1 MAENPPTGGTGTG
14 SGGSTS
20 LQLTDR
26 VSGTI
31 NKIVNSFERLINTA
45 ERVNQTMIGIDRTMS
60 AQVNGV
66 VASNSRLVTNVQATE
81 AQVRTSSD
89 ELLNAFEAVNMTDF
103 RAIGS
108 EMSDLA
114 SDSNL
119 LKKATGNVNQLSDA
133 TIRMNDILGKVKD
146 TSLAG
151 PMKINQNPIDF
162 DTTSTKLVK
171 MTENMN
177 QLGDATTRMNA
188 ILGKVKGTSLQ
199 APLEFDQNPLGFES
213 MSSKMAK
220 MSENLAKIRT
230 DIQLTPVFE
239 SITDLDDIPV
249 EVVPTF
255 NTQGMSLEDLEVAVI
270 PNFESAINTNLEP
283 IDLPVMPQLPE
294 WNIAQPEAI
303 KVPLLFDDSGLDS
316 FAPPEFEPIP
326 LEMEWLPIE
335 QPEVFLTDG
344 LTRYQ
349 QEMASANLMLERAS
363 QSQANLNA
371 LARELRAS
379 PAIMSDFQ
387 TMQNRINGIQQSIAN
402 LEPIEGVI
410 SPGANNQIES
420 LRANLQS
427 LLRTQDEVANGLSDV
442 NTEAAHAAYNRLNT
456 QVGQIERQIRE
467 NTTAQSQFNS
477 TVENGV
483 GSSNELVNT
492 LRNVAVAIG
501 ANQAVQS
508 VVGLSDRYSQ
518 TIARLDL
525 MNDGLQTTAEL
536 QNMVFASAQR
546 SRMEYQATADMVGKL
561 GTLAGDAFSGSGEIV
576 QFAELINKQFTLA
589 GTSAQEASGATLQ
602 LTQALASGVLRGD
615 ELNSVMEQA
624 PTIIQA
630 IADYL
635 GVTKGEIREIAAE
648 GELTADIVKNAMF
661 AAADD
666 INAKFESMPRT
677 WSQVWTGF
685 KNSALEAFEPVLQR
699 INDLANSQAVEQFVS
714 TAVSALYVLSTVV
727 VGIMDVLGSLGGLI
741 SEHWATIAPFVYAA
755 ATALGI
761 YTAALIIYKTHLM
774 ITAGIEAISNSTKA
788 VGAARTM
795 MLAGA
800 TFVATAAQHGFNAA
814 LLASPITWVVGG
826 LLAIVAALYAG
837 VAMWNHFTG
846 AAVSATGIIIGVLYV
861 LWDLIINIAIA
872 IVNSVI
878 GVVNFIVNLWQAGI
892 YAIQLLWYGLQMT
905 VALIAFGIL
914 YLVQSV
920 VNGAGMAWFA
930 GINYWN
936 MLWFGF
942 KQFAGNMMIGILDS
956 VSGLINGAI
965 NGFNTLKYEAEK
977 VWYNIASAAGNMA
990 TAIAQGIDG
999 MINGVI
1005 SGIEGML
1012 NAVLGGINDMIS
1024 ALDKIPGVSIGPIGQ
1039 VSLGRAN
1046 YAGKVSNFTS
1056 GLQAPTPT
1064 SRGNASDIQLGDSLR
1079 AALEGMEMPETAQWE
1094 RIDFTSGLADWING
1108 KSAPEAPDQWKAD
1121 YFDFKDLSGS
1131 FDRGYAKGENWEAQ
1145 LGKLLSDFQ
1154 SGNAGKDIADMF
1166 NDLDMPEIPEAP
1178 EVGGGSNPTGGKLD
1192 SVGEIEDEITMD
1204 EETLNLIRD
1213 VAKQKWQQNYITMTP
1228 QVTTNIESI
1237 NTEQEYEDFI
1247 AQFND
1252 DLLDAIHDGVEGLP
1266 V

>member
-14 SGGSTS
+14 TGTGSGGSTS
-20 LQLTDR
+20 LHLTDR

-45 ERVNQTMIGIDRTMS
+45 ERVNQTMVGIDRTMS
-60 AQVNGV
+60 AQVNGIA
-66 VASNSRLVTNVQATE
+66 ASNSRLVNKVQATE

-89 ELLNAFEAVNMTDF
+89 EILGAFEAVNTTDF
-103 RAIGS
+103 RAISS
-108 EMSDLA
+108 EMGDLA
-114 SDSNL
+114 TDSNL
-119 LKKATGNVNQLSDA
+119 LKKATENVNHLSDA
-133 TIRMNDILGKVKD
+133 TARMNAVLGKVKD
-146 TSLAG
+146 
-151 PMKINQNPIDF
+151 
-162 DTTSTKLVK
+162 V
-171 MTENMN
+171 
-177 QLGDATTRMNA
+177 
-188 ILGKVKGTSLQ
+188 SLQ

-213 MSSKMAK
+213 MSSKLAK
-220 MSENLAKIRT
+220 MSANLARIKT

-249 EVVPTF
+249 EVVPSF
-255 NTQGMSLEDLEVAVI
+255 NTQNLSVDDLEVAVI

-303 KVPLLFDDSGLDS
+303 KVPLFFDDSGLDS
-316 FAPPEFEPIP
+316 YEPPEFVPIP
-326 LEMEWLPIE
+326 LEMEWTPIE

-349 QEMASANLMLERAS
+349 QEMASANLLLERAS
-363 QSQANLNA
+363 QSQSNLNA

-387 TMQNRINGIQQSIAN
+387 TMQNRINGIQQSIAD
-402 LEPIEGVI
+402 LEPIDGVI
-410 SPGANNQIES
+410 SPGVNNQIES

-467 NTTAQSQFNS
+467 NITAQSQFNS

-483 GSSNELVNT
+483 GSSNKLVNT

-501 ANQAVQS
+501 AKQAVQS
-508 VVGLSDRYSQ
+508 VVGLSDSYSQ

-561 GTLAGDAFSGSGEIV
+561 GTLASDAFSSSSEIV

-648 GELTADIVKNAMF
+648 GKLTADIVKNAMF

-666 INAKFESMPRT
+666 INAKFESMPKT
-677 WSQVWTGF
+677 WSQVWTSF
-685 KNSALEAFEPVLQR
+685 KNYALEAFEPVLQR
-699 INDLANSQAVEQFVS
+699 VNDLANSKAVEQFVT
-714 TAVSALYVLSTVV
+714 TAVSAMYVISTVV
-727 VGIMDVLGSLGGLI
+727 VGIMDVIGGLMSFI
-741 SEHWATIAPFVYAA
+741 GSQWAWLGPILMGVGAVLAIHYGYILLVRTATMLAA
-755 ATALGI
+755 AAQGVWNTAVLI
-761 YTAALIIYKTHLM
+761 YQALIANTMLLTLAVIALVIAAIFAVTGAWNM
-774 ITAGIEAISNSTKA
+774 MTGSAVSGIGVI
-788 VGAARTM
+788 VGA
-795 MLAGA
+795 
-800 TFVATAAQHGFNAA
+800 
-814 LLASPITWVVGG
+814 IYW
-826 LLAIVAALYAG
+826 
-837 VAMWNHFTG
+837 
-846 AAVSATGIIIGVLYV
+846 
-861 LWDLIINIAIA
+861 LWDLLINIGIAIINIAIGA
-872 IVNSVI
+872 VNV
-878 GVVNFIVNLWQAGI
+878 VVNIFQAGI
-892 YAIQLLWYGLQMT
+892 YAVQLLWFGLKMT
-905 VALIAFGIL
+905 VALVAFSIM
-914 YLVQSV
+914 VMIQTV
-920 VNGAGMAWFA
+920 VNAAGNAWVA
-930 GINYWN
+930 GVNFWSE
-936 MLWFGF
+936 LWFGF
-942 KQFAGNMMIGILDS
+942 KQFAGNMMVGILDS

-965 NGFNTLKYEAEK
+965 NGFNALKYEAEK

-1024 ALDKIPGVSIGPIGQ
+1024 ALDKIPGVSIGPIGR

-1046 YAGKVSNFTS
+1046 HAAAVENFTA
-1056 GLQAPTPT
+1056 GLTVPVPVT
-1064 SRGNASDIQLGDSLR
+1064 RGNQANIQLGDSLR
-1079 AALEGMEMPETAQWE
+1079 ESLANTEKPEAKEWKTVDWTTGMQ
-1094 RIDFTSGLADWING
+1094 DWILDQ
-1108 KSAPEAPDQWKAD
+1108 KAPEAPNLWVAD
-1121 YFDFKDLSGS
+1121 YLDFKDLTDS
-1131 FDRGYAKGENWEAQ
+1131 FSRGYAKGESWE
-1145 LGKLLSDFQ
+1145 GKLSQMLEEFKA
-1154 SGNAGKDIADMF
+1154 GNAGTDIADMF
-1166 NDLDMPEIPEAP
+1166 NDLDMPEVPAAP
-1178 EVGGGSNPTGGKLD
+1178 EIGGTGGGNNPTGGKLD
-1192 SVGEIEDEITMD
+1192 SVGEIEDEIEMD

-1237 NTEQEYEDFI
+1237 NTEQDYEDFI
-1247 AQFND
+1247 AKFND
-1252 DLLDAIHDGVEGLP
+1252 DVLDAIHDGVEGLP

>member
-1 MAENPPTGGTGTG
+1 MAENPPTGGTG

-45 ERVNQTMIGIDRTMS
+45 ERVNQTMVGVDRVMS
-60 AQVNGV
+60 AQANGV
-66 VASNSRLVTNVQATE
+66 IASNSRLVDNVQNTE
-81 AQVRTSSD
+81 AQVRSSSD

-108 EMSDLA
+108 EMGDLA
-114 SDSNL
+114 TDSST

-133 TIRMNDILGKVKD
+133 TLRMNDILGKVKN
-146 TSLAG
+146 TSLAS
-151 PMKINQNPIDF
+151 PMKFDQNPLDF
-162 DTTSTKLVK
+162 ETTSTKLVK
-171 MTENMN
+171 MSENVN
-177 QLGDATTRMNA
+177 QLSDATQRMNA
-188 ILGKVKGTSLQ
+188 VLGKVKNTSLQ
-199 APLEFDQNPLGFES
+199 APIEFDQNPLGFES
-213 MSSKMAK
+213 MSSKLAK

-402 LEPIEGVI
+402 LEPIDGVI

-467 NTTAQSQFNS
+467 NTTAQSEFNS
-477 TVENGV
+477 TVEKGV
-483 GSSNELVNT
+483 GSSNKLVNT

-501 ANQAVQS
+501 AKQAVQS
-508 VVGLSDRYSQ
+508 VVGLSDSYSQ

-561 GTLAGDAFSGSGEIV
+561 GTLAGEAFSGSGEIV
-576 QFAELINKQFTLA
+576 QFAELINKQFALA

-635 GVTKGEIREIAAE
+635 GVTKGEIRELASDGEITAE
-648 GELTADIVKNAMF
+648 IVKNAMF

-666 INAKFESMPRT
+666 INEKFASMPKT
-677 WSQVWTGF
+677 WSQIWTSF
-685 KNSALEAFEPVLQR
+685 KNYALEAFEPVLQR
-699 INDLANSQAVEQFVS
+699 VNDLANSKAVEQFVT
-714 TAVSALYVLSTVV
+714 TAVSAMYVVSNVV
-727 VGIMDVLGSLGGLI
+727 VGIMDVIGGLMSFI
-741 SEHWATIAPFVYAA
+741 GSQWAW
-755 ATALGI
+755 LGPI
-761 YTAALIIYKTHLM
+761 LM
-774 ITAGIEAISNSTKA
+774 
-788 VGAARTM
+788 
-795 MLAGA
+795 
-800 TFVATAAQHGFNAA
+800 TFAA
-814 LLASPITWVVGG
+814 LL
-826 LLAIVAALYAG
+826 LLHYGRILIIRSVTMAAAAAQWAWNAAIVIYQAITGSAWMMTIAL
-837 VAMWNHFTG
+837 
-846 AAVSATGIIIGVLYV
+846 
-861 LWDLIINIAIA
+861 IA
-872 IVNSVI
+872 IVIGAIYAATGAFSQLTGIAVSGLGMVMGTLYLLWDVIMNIVIAIMNVVI
-878 GVVNFIVNLWQAGI
+878 GVVNFIVNLFQAGI
-892 YAIQLLWYGLQMT
+892 FAVQLLWYGLGMA
-905 VALIAFGIL
+905 VALVAFGIL
-914 YLVQSV
+914 FVVQAV
-920 VNGAGMAWFA
+920 VNGAGKAWEA
-930 GINYWN
+930 GINFWN
-936 MLWFGF
+936 QLWFGF
-942 KQFAGNMMIGILDS
+942 KMFVGEMLVGMLEG
-956 VSGLINGAI
+956 VSGFINSAV
-965 NGFNTLKYEAEK
+965 NGFSALKYEASK
-977 VWYNIASAAGNMA
+977 VWYNIAQGAGNMA

-1039 VSLGRAN
+1039 VTLGRAN
-1046 YAGKVSNFTS
+1046 NAGKLQNFLSGLTAPVPDSRGSASNIDLGAGLRDSLANMKMPEMAEWENVDYTS
-1056 GLQAPTPT
+1056 GLQ
-1064 SRGNASDIQLGDSLR
+1064 N
-1079 AALEGMEMPETAQWE
+1079 
-1094 RIDFTSGLADWING
+1094 WILDN
-1108 KSAPEAPDQWKAD
+1108 KAPEAPEQWIAD
-1121 YFDFKDLSGS
+1121 YIDFKDLSGS
-1131 FDRGYAKGENWEAQ
+1131 FGRGYAQGESWE
-1145 LGKLLSDFQ
+1145 GKLSQMLEEFKT
-1154 SGNAGKDIADMF
+1154 GNAGTDIADMF
-1166 NDLDMPEIPEAP
+1166 NDLDMPEVPAAP
-1178 EVGGGSNPTGGKLD
+1178 EVGGGGNNPTGGKLD
-1192 SVGEIEDEITMD
+1192 SVGEIEDEIEMD

>member
-1 MAENPPTGGTGTG
+1 MAENPPTGGTG

-20 LQLTDR
+20 LHLTDR

-31 NKIVNSFERLINTA
+31 DKVVNRFERLINA
-45 ERVNQTMIGIDRTMS
+45 SERLNQAMVGVDRVMS
-60 AQVNGV
+60 AQANGV
-66 VASNSRLVTNVQATE
+66 IASNSRLVDNVQNTE
-81 AQVRTSSD
+81 AQVRSSSD

-108 EMSDLA
+108 EMGDLA
-114 SDSNL
+114 TDSNT

-133 TIRMNDILGKVKD
+133 TLRMNDILGKVKN
-146 TSLAG
+146 TSLAS
-151 PMKINQNPIDF
+151 PMKFDQNPLDF
-162 DTTSTKLVK
+162 ETTSTKLVK

-177 QLGDATTRMNA
+177 QLSDATTRMNA
-188 ILGKVKGTSLQ
+188 ILGKVKDTSLQ

-213 MSSKMAK
+213 MSSKLAK

-402 LEPIEGVI
+402 LEPIDGVI

-467 NTTAQSQFNS
+467 NTTAQSEFNS
-477 TVENGV
+477 TVEKGV
-483 GSSNELVNT
+483 GSSNKLVNT

-501 ANQAVQS
+501 AKQAVQS
-508 VVGLSDRYSQ
+508 VVGLSDGYSQ

-561 GTLAGDAFSGSGEIV
+561 GTLAGEAFSGSGEIV

-635 GVTKGEIREIAAE
+635 GVTKGEIRELASDGEITAE
-648 GELTADIVKNAMF
+648 IVKNAMF

-666 INAKFESMPRT
+666 INEKFASMPKT
-677 WSQVWTGF
+677 WSQIWTSF
-685 KNSALEAFEPVLQR
+685 KNYALEAFEPVLQR
-699 INDLANSQAVEQFVS
+699 VNDLANSKAVEQFVT
-714 TAVSALYVLSTVV
+714 TAVSAMYVVSNVV
-727 VGIMDVLGSLGGLI
+727 VGIMDVIGGLMSFI
-741 SEHWATIAPFVYAA
+741 GSQWAW
-755 ATALGI
+755 LGPI
-761 YTAALIIYKTHLM
+761 LM
-774 ITAGIEAISNSTKA
+774 
-788 VGAARTM
+788 
-795 MLAGA
+795 
-800 TFVATAAQHGFNAA
+800 TFAA
-814 LLASPITWVVGG
+814 LL
-826 LLAIVAALYAG
+826 LLHYGRILIIRSVTMAAAAAQWAWNAAIVIYQAITGSAWMMTIAL
-837 VAMWNHFTG
+837 
-846 AAVSATGIIIGVLYV
+846 
-861 LWDLIINIAIA
+861 IA
-872 IVNSVI
+872 IVIGAIYAATGAFSQLTGIAVSGLGMVMGTLYLLWDVIMNIVIAIMNVVI
-878 GVVNFIVNLWQAGI
+878 GVVNFIVNLFQAGI
-892 YAIQLLWYGLQMT
+892 FAVQLLWYGLGMA
-905 VALIAFGIL
+905 VALVAFGIL
-914 YLVQSV
+914 FVVQAV
-920 VNGAGMAWFA
+920 VNGAGKAWVA
-930 GINYWN
+930 GINFWN
-936 MLWFGF
+936 QLWFGF
-942 KQFAGNMMIGILDS
+942 KMFVGEMLVGMLEG
-956 VSGLINGAI
+956 VSGFINSAV
-965 NGFNTLKYEAEK
+965 NGFSALKYEASK
-977 VWYNIASAAGNMA
+977 VWYNIAQGAGNMA

-1039 VSLGRAN
+1039 VTLGRAN
-1046 YAGKVSNFTS
+1046 NAGKLQNFLS
-1056 GLQAPTPT
+1056 GLTAPVPD
-1064 SRGNASDIQLGDSLR
+1064 SRGSASNIDLGAGLRDSL
-1079 AALEGMEMPETAQWE
+1079 ANMKMPEMAEWE
-1094 RIDFTSGLADWING
+1094 NVDYTSSLQNWILDN
-1108 KSAPEAPDQWKAD
+1108 KAPEAPEQWIAD
-1121 YFDFKDLSGS
+1121 YIDFKDLSGS
-1131 FDRGYAKGENWEAQ
+1131 FGRGYAQGESWE
-1145 LGKLLSDFQ
+1145 GKLSQMLEEFKT
-1154 SGNAGKDIADMF
+1154 GNAGTDIADMF
-1166 NDLDMPEIPEAP
+1166 NDLDMPEVPAAP
-1178 EVGGGSNPTGGKLD
+1178 EVGGGGNNPTGGKLD
-1192 SVGEIEDEITMD
+1192 SVGEIEDEIEMD

>member
-1 MAENPPTGGTGTG
+1 MAENPPTGGTG

-20 LQLTDR
+20 LHLTDR

-31 NKIVNSFERLINTA
+31 DKVVNRFERLINA
-45 ERVNQTMIGIDRTMS
+45 SERLNQAMVGVDRVMS
-60 AQVNGV
+60 AQANGV
-66 VASNSRLVTNVQATE
+66 IASNSRLVDNVQNTE
-81 AQVRTSSD
+81 AQVRSSSD

-108 EMSDLA
+108 EMGDLA
-114 SDSNL
+114 TDSNT

-133 TIRMNDILGKVKD
+133 TLRMNDILGKVKN
-146 TSLAG
+146 TSLAS
-151 PMKINQNPIDF
+151 PMKFDQNPLDF
-162 DTTSTKLVK
+162 ETTSTKLVK

-177 QLGDATTRMNA
+177 QLSDATTRMNA
-188 ILGKVKGTSLQ
+188 ILGKVKDTSLQ

-213 MSSKMAK
+213 MSSKLAK

-270 PNFESAINTNLEP
+270 PNFESGINTNLEP

-349 QEMASANLMLERAS
+349 QEMASANILLERAS
-363 QSQANLNA
+363 QSQSNLNA

-402 LEPIEGVI
+402 LEPIDGVI

-467 NTTAQSQFNS
+467 NSSAQNQFNS
-477 TVENGV
+477 TVEKGV
-483 GSSNELVNT
+483 GSSNKLVNT

-501 ANQAVQS
+501 AKQAVQS
-508 VVGLSDRYSQ
+508 VVGLSDSYSQ

-561 GTLAGDAFSGSGEIV
+561 GTLAGEAFSGSGEIV

-635 GVTKGEIREIAAE
+635 GVTKGEIRELASDGEITAE
-648 GELTADIVKNAMF
+648 IVKNAMF

-666 INAKFESMPRT
+666 INEKFASMPKT
-677 WSQVWTGF
+677 WSQIWTSF
-685 KNSALEAFEPVLQR
+685 KNYALEAFEPVLQR
-699 INDLANSQAVEQFVS
+699 VNDLANSKAVEQFVT
-714 TAVSALYVLSTVV
+714 TAVSAMYVVSNVV
-727 VGIMDVLGSLGGLI
+727 VGIMDVIGGLMSFI
-741 SEHWATIAPFVYAA
+741 GSQWAW
-755 ATALGI
+755 LGPI
-761 YTAALIIYKTHLM
+761 LM
-774 ITAGIEAISNSTKA
+774 
-788 VGAARTM
+788 
-795 MLAGA
+795 
-800 TFVATAAQHGFNAA
+800 TFAA
-814 LLASPITWVVGG
+814 LL
-826 LLAIVAALYAG
+826 LLHYGRILIIRSVTMAAAAAQWAWNAAIVIYQAITGSAWMMTIAL
-837 VAMWNHFTG
+837 
-846 AAVSATGIIIGVLYV
+846 
-861 LWDLIINIAIA
+861 IA
-872 IVNSVI
+872 IVIGAIYAATGAFSQLTGIAVSGLGMVMGTLFLLWDVILNIVIAIMNAVI
-878 GVVNFIVNLWQAGI
+878 GVVNFVVNLFQAGI
-892 YAIQLLWYGLQMT
+892 FAVQLLWYGLGMA
-905 VALIAFGIL
+905 VALVAFGIL
-914 YLVQSV
+914 FVVQAV
-920 VNGAGMAWFA
+920 VNGAGKAWAA
-930 GINYWN
+930 GINFWN
-936 MLWFGF
+936 QLWFGF
-942 KQFAGNMMIGILDS
+942 KMFVGEMLVGMLEG
-956 VSGLINGAI
+956 VSGFINSAV
-965 NGFNTLKYEAEK
+965 NGFSALKYEASK
-977 VWYNIASAAGNMA
+977 VWYNIAQGAGNMA

-1039 VSLGRAN
+1039 VTLGRAN
-1046 YAGKVSNFTS
+1046 NAGKLQNFLSGLTAPVPDSRGSASNIDLGAGLRDSLANMKMPEMAEWENVDYTS
-1056 GLQAPTPT
+1056 GLQ
-1064 SRGNASDIQLGDSLR
+1064 N
-1079 AALEGMEMPETAQWE
+1079 
-1094 RIDFTSGLADWING
+1094 WILDN
-1108 KSAPEAPDQWKAD
+1108 KAPEAPEQWIAD
-1121 YFDFKDLSGS
+1121 YIDFKDLSGS
-1131 FDRGYAKGENWEAQ
+1131 FGRGYAQGESWE
-1145 LGKLLSDFQ
+1145 GKLSQMLEEFKT
-1154 SGNAGKDIADMF
+1154 GNAGTDIADMF
-1166 NDLDMPEIPEAP
+1166 NDLDMPEVPAAP
-1178 EVGGGSNPTGGKLD
+1178 EVGGGGNNPTGGKLD
-1192 SVGEIEDEITMD
+1192 SIGEIEDEIEMD

>member
-1 MAENPPTGGTGTG
+1 
-14 SGGSTS
+14 
-20 LQLTDR
+20 
-26 VSGTI
+26 
-31 NKIVNSFERLINTA
+31 
-45 ERVNQTMIGIDRTMS
+45 
-60 AQVNGV
+60 
-66 VASNSRLVTNVQATE
+66 
-81 AQVRTSSD
+81 
-89 ELLNAFEAVNMTDF
+89 
-103 RAIGS
+103 
-108 EMSDLA
+108 
-114 SDSNL
+114 
-119 LKKATGNVNQLSDA
+119 
-133 TIRMNDILGKVKD
+133 
-146 TSLAG
+146 
-151 PMKINQNPIDF
+151 
-162 DTTSTKLVK
+162 
-171 MTENMN
+171 
-177 QLGDATTRMNA
+177 
-188 ILGKVKGTSLQ
+188 
-199 APLEFDQNPLGFES
+199 
-213 MSSKMAK
+213 
-220 MSENLAKIRT
+220 
-230 DIQLTPVFE
+230 
-239 SITDLDDIPV
+239 
-249 EVVPTF
+249 
-255 NTQGMSLEDLEVAVI
+255 MSLEDLEVAVI

-283 IDLPVMPQLPE
+283 IDLPVMPLLPE

-402 LEPIEGVI
+402 LEPIDGVI

-467 NTTAQSQFNS
+467 NTSAQSQFNS

-483 GSSNELVNT
+483 GSSNKLLNT

-501 ANQAVQS
+501 AKQAVQS
-508 VVGLSDRYSQ
+508 VVGLSDSYSQ

-666 INAKFESMPRT
+666 INAKFESMPKT
-677 WSQVWTGF
+677 WSQVWTSF
-685 KNSALEAFEPVLQR
+685 KNYALEAFEPVLQR
-699 INDLANSQAVEQFVS
+699 VNDLANSKAVEQFVT
-714 TAVSALYVLSTVV
+714 TAVSAMYVISTVV
-727 VGIMDVLGSLGGLI
+727 VGIMDVIGGLMSFI
-741 SEHWATIAPFVYAA
+741 GSQWAW
-755 ATALGI
+755 LGPI
-761 YTAALIIYKTHLM
+761 LM
-774 ITAGIEAISNSTKA
+774 
-788 VGAARTM
+788 
-795 MLAGA
+795 
-800 TFVATAAQHGFNAA
+800 TFAA
-814 LLASPITWVVGG
+814 LL
-826 LLAIVAALYAG
+826 LLHYGRILIIRSVTMAAAAAQWAWNAAIVIYQAITGSAWMMTIAL
-837 VAMWNHFTG
+837 
-846 AAVSATGIIIGVLYV
+846 
-861 LWDLIINIAIA
+861 IA
-872 IVNSVI
+872 IVIGAIYAATGAFSQLTGIAVSGLGMIMGTLYLLWDVILNIVIAIMNAVI
-878 GVVNFIVNLWQAGI
+878 GVVNFVVNLFQAGI
-892 YAIQLLWYGLQMT
+892 FAVQLLWYGLGMA
-905 VALIAFGIL
+905 VALVAFGIL
-914 YLVQSV
+914 FVVQSV
-920 VNGAGMAWFA
+920 VNGAGKAWVA
-930 GINYWN
+930 GINFWN
-936 MLWFGF
+936 QLWFGF
-942 KQFAGNMMIGILDS
+942 KMFVGEMLVGMLEG
-956 VSGLINGAI
+956 VSGFINSAV
-965 NGFNTLKYEAEK
+965 NGFSTLKYEASK
-977 VWYNIASAAGNMA
+977 VWYNIAQGAGNMA

-1039 VSLGRAN
+1039 VTLGRAN
-1046 YAGKVSNFTS
+1046 NAGKLQNFLSGLTAPVPDSRGSASNIDLGAGLRDSLANMKMPEIAEWENVDYTS
-1056 GLQAPTPT
+1056 GLQ
-1064 SRGNASDIQLGDSLR
+1064 N
-1079 AALEGMEMPETAQWE
+1079 
-1094 RIDFTSGLADWING
+1094 WILDN
-1108 KSAPEAPDQWKAD
+1108 KAPEAPEQWIAD
-1121 YFDFKDLSGS
+1121 YIDFKDLSGS
-1131 FDRGYAKGENWEAQ
+1131 FGRGYAQGESWE
-1145 LGKLLSDFQ
+1145 GKLSQMLEEFKT
-1154 SGNAGKDIADMF
+1154 GNAGTDIADMF

-1192 SVGEIEDEITMD
+1192 SVGEIEDEIEMD

>member
-66 VASNSRLVTNVQATE
+66 VASNSRLVTNVQNTE

-103 RAIGS
+103 KAIGS

-114 SDSNL
+114 SDSNS

-133 TIRMNDILGKVKD
+133 ALRMNDILGKVKD

-162 DTTSTKLVK
+162 ETTSTKLVK
-171 MTENMN
+171 MTENIN
-177 QLGDATTRMNA
+177 QLSDATTRMNA
-188 ILGKVKGTSLQ
+188 ILGKVKNTSLQ
-199 APLEFDQNPLGFES
+199 APIEFDQNPLGFES
-213 MSSKMAK
+213 MSSKLAK

-249 EVVPTF
+249 EVVPIF

-303 KVPLLFDDSGLDS
+303 KVPLLFDDSNLDS
-316 FAPPEFEPIP
+316 FAPPEFESVP

-363 QSQANLNA
+363 QSQSNLNA

-402 LEPIEGVI
+402 LEPIDGVI

-477 TVENGV
+477 TVEEGV
-483 GSSNELVNT
+483 GSTNKLVNT

-501 ANQAVQS
+501 AKQAVQS
-508 VVGLSDRYSQ
+508 VVGLSDTYSQ
-518 TIARLDL
+518 TLARLDL

-561 GTLAGDAFSGSGEIV
+561 GTLASDAFSSSGEIV

-666 INAKFESMPRT
+666 INAKFELMPRT
-677 WSQVWTGF
+677 WAQVWTGF

-699 INDLANSQAVEQFVS
+699 INDLANSQAIEQFVT
-714 TAVSALYVLSTVV
+714 TAVSAMYVISTVV
-727 VGIMDVLGSLGGLI
+727 VGIMDVIGGLMSFI
-741 SEHWATIAPFVYAA
+741 GSQWAWLGPILMGVGAVLLIHYGYILLVRTATMLAA
-755 ATALGI
+755 AAQGVWNTAVLI
-761 YTAALIIYKTHLM
+761 YQALIGNTMLLTLAVIALV
-774 ITAGIEAISNSTKA
+774 IASLFAA
-788 VGAARTM
+788 VGAWNM
-795 MLAGA
+795 M
-800 TFVATAAQHGFNAA
+800 
-814 LLASPITWVVGG
+814 
-826 LLAIVAALYAG
+826 
-837 VAMWNHFTG
+837 TG
-846 AAVSATGIIIGVLYV
+846 SAVSGLGIIIGVLYV

-872 IVNSVI
+872 IANSVI

-914 YLVQSV
+914 FLVQSV

-936 MLWFGF
+936 MLWYGF
-942 KQFAGNMMIGILDS
+942 KQFAGNMMLGILDG

-1024 ALDKIPGVSIGPIGQ
+1024 ALDKIPGVNIGPIGQ
-1039 VSLGRAN
+1039 VSLGRSN
-1046 YAGKVSNFTS
+1046 YAGSVSNFTS

-1079 AALEGMEMPETAQWE
+1079 ASLASMDLPETAQWE

-1108 KSAPEAPDQWKAD
+1108 KTAPEAPEQWKAD
-1121 YFDFKDLSGS
+1121 YFDFKDLSES
-1131 FDRGYAKGENWEAQ
+1131 FDRGYTKGENWQVQ
-1145 LGKLLSDFQ
+1145 LGKMLSDFQ

-1192 SVGEIEDEITMD
+1192 SVGEIEDEIEMD

-1252 DLLDAIHDGVEGLP
+1252 DLLEAIHDGVEGLP

>member
-1 MAENPPTGGTGTG
+1 MAENPPTGGTG

-20 LQLTDR
+20 LHLTDR

-31 NKIVNSFERLINTA
+31 NKIVNSFERLIMTA
-45 ERVNQTMIGIDRTMS
+45 ERMNQTMAGIDRTMS

-66 VASNSRLVTNVQATE
+66 VASNSRLVNSIQGTE

-89 ELLNAFEAVNMTDF
+89 ELLNAFEAVNTTDF
-103 RAIGS
+103 REISS

-114 SDSNL
+114 TDSNS

-133 TIRMNDILGKVKD
+133 TRRMNDILGKVKN
-146 TSLAG
+146 TSLAS
-151 PMKINQNPIDF
+151 PLKFDQSPIDF
-162 DTTSTKLVK
+162 ETTSTKLVK

-177 QLGDATTRMNA
+177 QLSDATTRMNA
-188 ILGKVKGTSLQ
+188 ILGKVKDTSLQ

-213 MSSKMAK
+213 MSSKLAK

-283 IDLPVMPQLPE
+283 IDLPVMPLLPE

-387 TMQNRINGIQQSIAN
+387 TMQNRINGIQQSIAD
-402 LEPIEGVI
+402 LEPIDGVI

-477 TVENGV
+477 TVEKGV
-483 GSSNELVNT
+483 GSSNKLVNT

-501 ANQAVQS
+501 AKQAVQS
-508 VVGLSDRYSQ
+508 VVGLSDSYSQ

-536 QNMVFASAQR
+536 QNMVFASAQK

-666 INAKFESMPRT
+666 INAKFESMPKT
-677 WSQVWTGF
+677 WSQVWTSF
-685 KNSALEAFEPVLQR
+685 KNYALEAFEPVLQR
-699 INDLANSQAVEQFVS
+699 VNDLANSKAVEQFVT
-714 TAVSALYVLSTVV
+714 TAVSAMYVISTVV
-727 VGIMDVLGSLGGLI
+727 VGIMDVIGGLMSFI
-741 SEHWATIAPFVYAA
+741 GSQWAW
-755 ATALGI
+755 LGPI
-761 YTAALIIYKTHLM
+761 LM
-774 ITAGIEAISNSTKA
+774 
-788 VGAARTM
+788 
-795 MLAGA
+795 
-800 TFVATAAQHGFNAA
+800 TFAA
-814 LLASPITWVVGG
+814 LL
-826 LLAIVAALYAG
+826 LLHYGRILIIRSVTMAAAAAQWAWNAAIVIYQAITGSAWMMTIAL
-837 VAMWNHFTG
+837 
-846 AAVSATGIIIGVLYV
+846 
-861 LWDLIINIAIA
+861 IA
-872 IVNSVI
+872 IVIGAIYAATGAFSQLTGIAVSGLGMIMGTLYLLWDVILNIVIAIMNAVI
-878 GVVNFIVNLWQAGI
+878 GVVNFVVNLFQAGI
-892 YAIQLLWYGLQMT
+892 FAVQLLWYGLGMA
-905 VALIAFGIL
+905 VALVAFGIL
-914 YLVQSV
+914 FVVQSV
-920 VNGAGMAWFA
+920 VNGAGKAWVA
-930 GINYWN
+930 GINFWN
-936 MLWFGF
+936 QLWFGF
-942 KQFAGNMMIGILDS
+942 KMFVGEMLVGMLEG
-956 VSGLINGAI
+956 VSGFINSAV
-965 NGFNTLKYEAEK
+965 NGFSTLKYEASK
-977 VWYNIASAAGNMA
+977 VWYNIAQGAGNMA

-1039 VSLGRAN
+1039 VTLGRAN
-1046 YAGKVSNFTS
+1046 NAGKLQNFLSGLTAPVPDSRGSASNIDLGAGLRDSLANMKMPEIAEWENVDYTS
-1056 GLQAPTPT
+1056 GLQ
-1064 SRGNASDIQLGDSLR
+1064 N
-1079 AALEGMEMPETAQWE
+1079 
-1094 RIDFTSGLADWING
+1094 WILDN
-1108 KSAPEAPDQWKAD
+1108 KAPEAPEQWIAD
-1121 YFDFKDLSGS
+1121 YIDFKDLSGS
-1131 FDRGYAKGENWEAQ
+1131 FGRGYAQGESWE
-1145 LGKLLSDFQ
+1145 GKLSQMLEEFKT
-1154 SGNAGKDIADMF
+1154 GNAGTDIADMF

-1192 SVGEIEDEITMD
+1192 SVGEIEDEIEMD

-1247 AQFND
+1247 AKFND

>member
-66 VASNSRLVTNVQATE
+66 VASNSRLVTNVQNTE

-103 RAIGS
+103 KAIGS

-114 SDSNL
+114 SDSNS
-119 LKKATGNVNQLSDA
+119 LKKATGNVNQLSDEA
-133 TIRMNDILGKVKD
+133 LRMNDILGKVKD

-162 DTTSTKLVK
+162 ETTSTKLVK
-171 MTENMN
+171 MTENIN
-177 QLGDATTRMNA
+177 QLSDATTRMNA
-188 ILGKVKGTSLQ
+188 ILGKVKNTSLQ
-199 APLEFDQNPLGFES
+199 APIEFDQNPLGFES
-213 MSSKMAK
+213 MSSKLAK

-249 EVVPTF
+249 EVVPIF

-303 KVPLLFDDSGLDS
+303 KVPLLFDDSNLDS
-316 FAPPEFEPIP
+316 FAPPEFESVP

-363 QSQANLNA
+363 QSQSNLNA

-402 LEPIEGVI
+402 LEPIDGVI

-477 TVENGV
+477 TVEEGV
-483 GSSNELVNT
+483 GSTNKLVNT

-501 ANQAVQS
+501 AKQAVQS
-508 VVGLSDRYSQ
+508 VVGLSDTYSQ
-518 TIARLDL
+518 TLARLDL

-561 GTLAGDAFSGSGEIV
+561 GTLASDAFSSSGEIV

-666 INAKFESMPRT
+666 INAKFELMPRT
-677 WSQVWTGF
+677 WAQVWTGF

-699 INDLANSQAVEQFVS
+699 INDLANSQAIEQFVT
-714 TAVSALYVLSTVV
+714 TAVSAMYVISTVV
-727 VGIMDVLGSLGGLI
+727 VGIMDVIGGLMSFI
-741 SEHWATIAPFVYAA
+741 GSQWAWLGPILMGVGAVLLIHYGYILLVRTATMLAA
-755 ATALGI
+755 AAQGVWNTAVLI
-761 YTAALIIYKTHLM
+761 YQALIGNTMLLTLAVIALV
-774 ITAGIEAISNSTKA
+774 IASLFAA
-788 VGAARTM
+788 VGAWNM
-795 MLAGA
+795 M
-800 TFVATAAQHGFNAA
+800 
-814 LLASPITWVVGG
+814 
-826 LLAIVAALYAG
+826 
-837 VAMWNHFTG
+837 TG
-846 AAVSATGIIIGVLYV
+846 SAVSGLGIIIGVLYV

-872 IVNSVI
+872 IANSVI

-914 YLVQSV
+914 FLVQSV

-936 MLWFGF
+936 MLWYGF
-942 KQFAGNMMIGILDS
+942 KQFAGNMMLGILDG

-1024 ALDKIPGVSIGPIGQ
+1024 ALDKIPGVNIGPIGQ
-1039 VSLGRAN
+1039 VSLGRSN
-1046 YAGKVSNFTS
+1046 YAGSVSNFTS

-1079 AALEGMEMPETAQWE
+1079 ASLASMDLPETAQWE

-1108 KSAPEAPDQWKAD
+1108 KTAPEAPEQWKAD
-1121 YFDFKDLSGS
+1121 YFDFKDLSES
-1131 FDRGYAKGENWEAQ
+1131 FDRGYTKGENWQVQ
-1145 LGKLLSDFQ
+1145 LGKMLSDFQ

-1192 SVGEIEDEITMD
+1192 SVGEIEDEIEMD

-1252 DLLDAIHDGVEGLP
+1252 DLLEAIHDGVEGLP